1 MEDNLNKNEKLI
13 DNIEIN
19 KGNVEHQ
26 NELNTD
32 KTSHSSHSHSHSN
45 SHRSHHHGKHSS
57 HHKKKNNSSKKNSL
71 FDKIE
76 KKSVI
81 KDSR

>member
-32 KTSHSSHSHSHSN
+32 KTSHSSHSHSHSHSN
-45 SHRSHHHGKHSS
+45 SHRSHHHDHKTSDLFSYRDHNSLS
-57 HHKKKNNSSKKNSL
+57 KKK
-71 FDKIE
+71 
-76 KKSVI
+76 
-81 KDSR
+81 